1 MLCFIKI
8 CLKIPLYYII
18 IKKIKKIKYF
28 VKFLRRRK
36 KKMVGSLLL
45 KKVGVE
51 SQSRE
56 KPKSGVLEKNINF

>member
-1 MLCFIKI
+1 MFKNPIVLH
-8 CLKIPLYYII
+8 YN
-18 IKKIKKIKYF
+18 KKIKKIKYF

-51 SQSRE
+51 SLNRE
-56 KPKSGVLEKNINF
+56 KPKSGVLLKNINFFGS